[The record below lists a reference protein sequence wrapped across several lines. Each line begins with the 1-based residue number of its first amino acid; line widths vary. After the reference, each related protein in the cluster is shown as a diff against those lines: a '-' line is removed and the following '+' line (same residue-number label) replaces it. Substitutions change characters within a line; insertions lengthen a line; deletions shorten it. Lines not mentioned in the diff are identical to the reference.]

1 MIMAVAVAVAVA
13 EVEQIDEIADDR
25 RIAQYR
31 RAFDY

>member
-1 MIMAVAVAVAVA
+1 MIMAVAVA
-13 EVEQIDEIADDR
+13 EVEQIDEIAEGR